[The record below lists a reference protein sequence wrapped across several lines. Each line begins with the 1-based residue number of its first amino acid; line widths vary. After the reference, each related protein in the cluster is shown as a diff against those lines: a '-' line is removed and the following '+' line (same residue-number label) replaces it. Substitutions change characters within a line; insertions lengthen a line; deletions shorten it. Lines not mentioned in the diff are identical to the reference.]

1 MKSLG
6 VVWGGGWGGG
16 VQQLYVWNLDT
27 RQLTAIIQHEAGLFL
42 IRTHT
47 ATYYNAVQHKATSSL
62 FCMQLVCLSL
72 LPHCNVLQHI
82 ATPYNT
88 VIIQYENGWSISL
101 SCTRSFDI
109 VFYLQF
115 PPYLSLFFWFSGT
128 KTPKPCGINGFIRL
142 F

>member
-1 MKSLG
+1 MKSLV

-27 RQLTAIIQHEAGLFL
+27 KQLTAIIQHEAGLFL

-47 ATYYNAVQHKATSSL
+47 ATYYNAVQHKATPSL

-72 LPHCNVLQHI
+72 LPHYNVLQHI

-88 VIIQYENGWSISL
+88 VIIQYENGLSFSL
-101 SCTRSFDI
+101 SFFLFSSPFLVLKPQNPVVKMVSFRY
-109 VFYLQF
+109 FQTA
-115 PPYLSLFFWFSGT
+115 G
-128 KTPKPCGINGFIRL
+128 
-142 F
+142 